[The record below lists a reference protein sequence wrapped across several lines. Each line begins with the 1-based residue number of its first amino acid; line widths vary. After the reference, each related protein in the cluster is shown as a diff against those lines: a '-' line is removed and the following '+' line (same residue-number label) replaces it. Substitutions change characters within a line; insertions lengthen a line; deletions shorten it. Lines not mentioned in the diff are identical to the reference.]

1 MKKCIYAMCI
11 FLLIAINFTGC
22 KSISTNKPDDVITD
36 SDEKSNEEDDEQSTD
51 APDKKL
57 IPLEEASPEQLS
69 FININKAVSNRVIS
83 FNLADTH
90 ITSNTVYFNE
100 YIHYIRNST
109 KILYCEGY
117 DDKYNTDDIQLNIE
131 KEDYNIFD
139 NFETPLTIVRDL
151 PYAEFNGFNEESE
164 IMKVESF
171 NFGYDM
177 WQVKFNG
184 FIKRNDDGKTFNIV
198 IDPAYMYGIP
208 VYHDKEA
215 LCKYNING
223 LNIKA
228 DTLDFNCEIDIDM
241 TGENTKENADSF
253 NDIGSEYIYAAI
265 ETYRLTVNYTM
276 SSKKTEYS
284 NTGIL
289 TKCTPITTN
298 TTDALTKSADLN
310 FSAESKDPNM
320 KTVYDVLISNT
331 DTIINEKTVGVVLL
345 DLDFDTF
352 PELLVSRQ
360 SGYTDSEGAFQSAV
374 DTDIYRITDNEL
386 KYIDT
391 IYNYH
396 RVMGTLSNVIA
407 AKTLEDG
414 SKAWF
419 NMSYKNRENNKT
431 EDTDYLFALKGDTLE
446 FTEIFRTENI
456 EDPDNPGKTIT
467 NYYNF
472 GKKIEFEANEQYDE
486 AAGESTTSS
495 SFGRAILFGNLKEK
509 YCEDMRDST
518 FNLYSDWIVNLN
530 EYESVSQK
538 ELSTRMIHHELAYLV
553 DAYYLGEYSPET
565 YDYNYIFLGG
575 YAKPVIYLY
584 PEKETEV
591 SVSIALNGALT
602 CTYPTYKNGWNVLAG
617 PDGTLINKDDGR
629 EYSYL
634 YWEGIGESSWDMS
647 KGFVVK
653 GTDTMKFLQ
662 EKLEYMGL
670 TPKELN
676 EFIVYW
682 LPHMQNNKYNLITF
696 QTDIY
701 ENSAKLNIN
710 PEPDSVLRVFMVY
723 KALDEFAEV
732 QEPKL
737 ETFKRNGFTV
747 IEWGGT
753 ELK

>member
-1 MKKCIYAMCI
+1 MKKYIYAMCI
-11 FLLIAINFTGC
+11 CLLIAISFTGC
-22 KSISTNKPDDVITD
+22 KDVDTSNTDETIVD
-36 SDEKSNEEDDEQSTD
+36 SDEKNNEEGEEQSAD
-51 APDKKL
+51 VPDKTL
-57 IPLEEASPEQLS
+57 IPLEEAPRERLS
-69 FININKAVSNRVIS
+69 FININKVINGYQVS
-83 FNLADTH
+83 FNLGDTQ
-90 ITSNTVYFNE
+90 ITSNTAYFNE
-100 YIHYIRNST
+100 FNNYVRNST

-131 KEDYNIFD
+131 KESYNNFEF
-139 NFETPLTIVRDL
+139 FETPLTL
-151 PYAEFNGFNEESE
+151 SLHSPYADFNGYSEASE

-171 NFGYDM
+171 NFGYDI
-177 WQVKFNG
+177 WQVSFNG
-184 FIKRNDDGKTFNIV
+184 FIKRNDDGKTFNII
-198 IDPAYMYGIP
+198 IDPAYIYGIP
-208 VYHDKEA
+208 VYHDKDD
-215 LCKYNING
+215 LCKFNING

-228 DTLDFNCEIDIDM
+228 DTMEFNCDIDIDM
-241 TGENTKENADSF
+241 TGQNTKENIDSF
-253 NDIGSEYIYAAI
+253 NNIGSEYIYAVIQADS
-265 ETYRLTVNYTM
+265 LTVNYM
-276 SSKKTEYS
+276 ISPDKTEYS

-289 TKCTPITTN
+289 TKCTPVTTN

-310 FSAESKDPNM
+310 FNAEGKDPNM
-320 KTVYDVLISNT
+320 STVYDSLISNT
-331 DTIINEKTVGVVLL
+331 DTIITEKTVGVVLL

-414 SKAWF
+414 SKEWF

-486 AAGESTTSS
+486 AAGESTPSS
-495 SFGRAILFGNLKEK
+495 FFGRAILFGNLKEK

-591 SVSIALNGALT
+591 SVRLELNGALT

-634 YWEGIGESSWDMS
+634 YWEGIGETSWDMS

-653 GTDTMKFLQ
+653 GSDTIQFLQ

-682 LPHMQNNKYNLITF
+682 LPYMQHNKYNLITF

-701 ENSAKLNIN
+701 ENSAKLNIK
-710 PEPDSVLRVFMVY
+710 PEPDSILRIFMVY
-723 KALDEFAEV
+723 KALNEFTEV
-732 QEPKL
+732 QEPVL
-737 ETFKRNGFTV
+737 DTFERNGFTV